1 MNKFIL
7 VLLFLIV
14 LILHGCSSEQ
24 ETRTDETYAN
34 KKESDTDRES
44 VIERTA
50 KKFKGNLCKD
60 EDSNHNCYK
69 YCQQMYRINDD
80 EQDCINKLTTGQ
92 VNAIYEVY
100 KVLKNPDED
109 KLKDID
115 VDAFNLFLNLS
126 IAGLDDLID
135 DYTRRDASRVLGW
148 IIDNEKIARVFI
160 KEDKKYVSFLNLLKE
175 LSNRTITAS
184 NFHVPFTLSVGD
196 SVLMTLVIEQDDF
209 VIDWVHDFINEKNTH
224 CEKNTETKA
233 CFAVYCKI
241 GKSMSAKARKNWLK
255 SDKLGN
261 YIRDII
267 NEKINSRQGTGSE
280 RNTSGWIHEDAAGNS
295 ASEIGDVKD
304 VDDWVEDLCMGLT
317 SSSSSLSGSSNTG
330 NSGTGNSNT
339 GNSGTGNSNTGS
351 SNTGSSNT
359 GSSNTGSSNTGS
371 SNTGSSNT
379 GSSNTGNTSAGS
391 VAPNEPI
398 SNAPSLCSSASTTLE
413 CINHLISPTV
423 TKASIT
429 LEKSKEALSW
439 IFADAAR
446 AADFLKKAKAASPTY
461 APLEKFLFVYE
472 YRVVPGARIPPTT
485 TPSPHNS
492 GFNPEKHEIYVG
504 FVADVKPGKNLM
516 ELALDTNT
524 ANYIVEYINSRTMC
538 IGNHNG
544 LGNGI
549 HRNCFTYIY
558 CTIAE
563 YGELSMAYLKK
574 WFDTPNFKAY
584 LTRIVNG
591 ANKSTS
597 KKTFGGG
604 TLKAGLSFPISI
616 TDPGIVA
623 NWKTGLC
630 KLEDLR

>member
-1 MNKFIL
+1 MVFKNSAIDF
-7 VLLFLIV
+7 VLSSFRPFVLSSFRPFVLSFLF

-160 KEDKKYVSFLNLLKE
+160 KEDKKYASFLKLLKE
-175 LSNRTITAS
+175 LSSRTITAS
-184 NFHVPFTLSVGD
+184 NFHVPFTLSVGG

-224 CEKNTETKA
+224 CKKSRETKA
-233 CFAVYCKI
+233 CFTVYCKI

-255 SDKLGN
+255 SDKLEN

-280 RNTSGWIHEDAAGNS
+280 RNTRGWTHEDAAGS
-295 ASEIGDVKD
+295 SSSEIGDIKD
-304 VDDWVEDLCMGLT
+304 VDDWVDDLCMGLT
-317 SSSSSLSGSSNTG
+317 SSSSSSGGSSNT
-330 NSGTGNSNT
+330 
-339 GNSGTGNSNTGS
+339 
-351 SNTGSSNT
+351 
-359 GSSNTGSSNTGS
+359 
-371 SNTGSSNT
+371 
-379 GSSNTGNTSAGS
+379 GS

-398 SNAPSLCSSASTTLE
+398 SNAPSLCSSVSTTLE
-413 CINHLISPTV
+413 CINRLLSATDVPRS
-423 TKASIT
+423 SIT

-439 IFADAAR
+439 IFADATR
-446 AADFLKKAKAASPTY
+446 AADFLKKAKAASSY
-461 APLEKFLFVYE
+461 APFEKFLHVYN
-472 YRVVPGARIPPTT
+472 YRNGGSNVA
-485 TPSPHNS
+485 
-492 GFNPEKHEIYVG
+492 FNPNDENIYVA
-504 FVADVKPGKNLM
+504 FIVDVKTNKNLM

-524 ANYIVEYINSRTMC
+524 ASYIIEYIHSRFQCDIELNSGWGR
-538 IGNHNG
+538 GV
-544 LGNGI
+544 
-549 HRNCFTYIY
+549 HRGCFRDIY
-558 CTIAE
+558 CKIAKR
-563 YGELSMAYLKK
+563 GDLSVTDLKK
-574 WFDTPNFKAY
+574 WFDIPRFKEY
-584 LTRIVNG
+584 LTKLVQTADDKTLGLSTRSTG
-591 ANKSTS
+591 KSLIR
-597 KKTFGGG
+597 GG
-604 TLKAGLSFPISI
+604 TIKAGLPDPLEI

-623 NWKTGLC
+623 NWKTRLC
-630 KLEDLR
+630 RLDEI

>member
-160 KEDKKYVSFLNLLKE
+160 KEDKKYASFLKLLKE
-175 LSNRTITAS
+175 LSSRTITAS
-184 NFHVPFTLSVGD
+184 NFHVPFTLSVGG

-224 CEKNTETKA
+224 CKKSRETKA
-233 CFAVYCKI
+233 CFTVYCKI

-255 SDKLGN
+255 SDKLEN

-280 RNTSGWIHEDAAGNS
+280 RNTRGWTHEDAAGS
-295 ASEIGDVKD
+295 SSSEIGDIKD
-304 VDDWVEDLCMGLT
+304 VDDWVDDLCMGLT
-317 SSSSSLSGSSNTG
+317 SSSSSSGGSSNT
-330 NSGTGNSNT
+330 
-339 GNSGTGNSNTGS
+339 
-351 SNTGSSNT
+351 
-359 GSSNTGSSNTGS
+359 
-371 SNTGSSNT
+371 
-379 GSSNTGNTSAGS
+379 GS

-398 SNAPSLCSSASTTLE
+398 SNAPSLCSSVSTTLE
-413 CINHLISPTV
+413 CINRLLSATDVPRS
-423 TKASIT
+423 SIT

-439 IFADAAR
+439 IFADATR
-446 AADFLKKAKAASPTY
+446 AADFLKRAKAASPTTY
-461 APLEKFLFVYE
+461 APLEKFLFVY
-472 YRVVPGARIPPTT
+472 RFSTPT
-485 TPSPHNS
+485 TPSTIVI
-492 GFNPEKHEIYVG
+492 FNHLEHEIYVA
-504 FVADVKPGKNLM
+504 FVVDVKQNKNLM

-524 ANYIVEYINSRTMC
+524 ANYIIEYINSRNQC
-538 IGNHNG
+538 SRALYIR
-544 LGNGI
+544 LGDTKGVT
-549 HRNCFTYIY
+549 RSCFTYIY

-563 YGELSMAYLKK
+563 YGELSEVYLKK
-574 WFDTPNFKAY
+574 WFDTPSFKAY
-584 LTRIVNG
+584 LTKIIKVANAVN
-591 ANKSTS
+591 SFRTV
-597 KKTFGGG
+597 
-604 TLKAGLSFPISI
+604 LKPGLSNTLSI
-616 TDPGIVA
+616 EDNTIVT

-630 KLEDLR
+630 KLSDLQ

>member
-100 KVLKNPDED
+100 KVLKDPDED

-304 VDDWVEDLCMGLT
+304 VDDWVEDLCIGLT
-317 SSSSSLSGSSNTG
+317 SSSSSSSGSSNTG
-330 NSGTGNSNT
+330 NSNTGNSNT
-339 GNSGTGNSNTGS
+339 GNSNTGNSNTGNSNTGNSNTGNSNTGS
-351 SNTGSSNT
+351 SNTGNSNT
-359 GSSNTGSSNTGS
+359 GSSTSEGSQTEEVNL
-371 SNTGSSNT
+371 
-379 GSSNTGNTSAGS
+379 
-391 VAPNEPI
+391 
-398 SNAPSLCSSASTTLE
+398 PSLCSGLSTNAECVTRLLSATDVPKS
-413 CINHLISPTV
+413 
-423 TKASIT
+423 SIT
-429 LEKSKEALSW
+429 LSNSKEALSW
-439 IFADAAR
+439 IFADATR
-446 AADFLKKAKAASPTY
+446 AADFLTRARHDTSLTY
-461 APLEKFLFVYE
+461 TPFEKFLFVLNFKQTAYS
-472 YRVVPGARIPPTT
+472 RPIL
-485 TPSPHNS
+485 
-492 GFNPEKHEIYVG
+492 FNPRTENIYIA
-504 FVADVKPGKNLM
+504 FVVDVKPGKNLM

-524 ANYIVEYINSRTMC
+524 ANHIIDYISFRPACSNEINTGWGRGVNPGC
-538 IGNHNG
+538 FKVVYCALAKWGN
-544 LGNGI
+544 
-549 HRNCFTYIY
+549 
-558 CTIAE
+558 
-563 YGELSMAYLKK
+563 LSEAHLQK
-574 WFDTPNFKAY
+574 WFNTPNFKAY
-584 LTRIVNG
+584 LTKLIKTANGVDAGRYSLQGKWRIRG
-591 ANKSTS
+591 ATI
-597 KKTFGGG
+597 
-604 TLKAGLSFPISI
+604 KAGLPDPLEI

-623 NWKTGLC
+623 NWKTRLC
-630 KLEDLR
+630 RLDEIKIR

>member
-160 KEDKKYVSFLNLLKE
+160 KEDKKYASFLKLLKE
-175 LSNRTITAS
+175 LSSRTITAS
-184 NFHVPFTLSVGD
+184 NFHVPFTLSVGG

-224 CEKNTETKA
+224 CKKSRETKA
-233 CFAVYCKI
+233 CFTVYCKI

-255 SDKLGN
+255 SDKLEN

-317 SSSSSLSGSSNTG
+317 SSSSSSSGSSVSGGTNTAG
-330 NSGTGNSNT
+330 
-339 GNSGTGNSNTGS
+339 
-351 SNTGSSNT
+351 
-359 GSSNTGSSNTGS
+359 
-371 SNTGSSNT
+371 
-379 GSSNTGNTSAGS
+379 GNTAGGNTAGGNTAGGNTAGGPS
-391 VAPNEPI
+391 TGVAPNEPI

-413 CINHLISPTV
+413 CINHLISNTV
-423 TKASIT
+423 ARSDIT

-439 IFADAAR
+439 IFADATR
-446 AADFLKKAKAASPTY
+446 AADFLKKAKDSTPTTY
-461 APLEKFLFVYE
+461 APLEKFFYVYP
-472 YRVVPGARIPPTT
+472 YARISFDPGSSNIN
-485 TPSPHNS
+485 TP
-492 GFNPEKHEIYVG
+492 
-504 FVADVKPGKNLM
+504 FVHLIKPDKRLI
-516 ELALDTNT
+516 ELVLDTNT
-524 ANYIVEYINSRTMC
+524 ANYITEYINSRNTC
-538 IGNHNG
+538 STDQSSGA
-544 LGNGI
+544 GI
-549 HRNCFTYIY
+549 SSQCFRSVY
-558 CTIAE
+558 CFIARF
-563 YGELSMAYLKK
+563 GDELSVANLKK
-574 WFDTPNFKAY
+574 WFNTPNFKAY
-584 LTRIVNG
+584 LTKLINVANG
-591 ANKSTS
+591 GLGEQ
-597 KKTFGGG
+597 KKT
-604 TLKAGLSFPISI
+604 
-616 TDPGIVA
+616 IVRGFL
-623 NWKTGLC
+623 KTGLPTTISINDIKNDWKTALC
-630 KLEDLR
+630 R